1 MHGRRG
7 AHQFAGPT
15 TGVPVTIRI
24 EHTSAGRWN
33 GRLTQ
38 KPLPDQDPSIDALS
52 SAARQKLAGIWLS
65 RAAMERR
72 VADSFTV
79 LTGALARRGA
89 APELVRLAERSIDDE
104 YRHTEL
110 SRVVASRFAGHELP
124 TPPRLELAVPQHRG
138 ASDEL
143 RDSLHIVGQCVLNET
158 TATAFLE
165 TCLAHSRGALARH
178 ALKELLS
185 DEVDHGRIGWA
196 YLAST
201 SAETRRQIGCWL
213 LPMAYLNL
221 RLWRDESPVDPDHL
235 PELSAHGAPPG
246 ELIHAALVDAL
257 DTLILPGLQQL
268 EVPTG
273 PVAAWLAEGARTD
286 RPPTEYLD

>member
-1 MHGRRG
+1 MIRR
-7 AHQFAGPT
+7 
-15 TGVPVTIRI
+15 
-24 EHTSAGRWN
+24 EHTAEGRWG

-38 KPLPDQDPSIDALS
+38 RPLPEQDPSIDALS
-52 SAARQKLAGIWLS
+52 RVARDKLAGIWLS

-79 LTGALARRGA
+79 IAAALARRGA
-89 APELVRLAERSIDDE
+89 APELVRLAKRSIDDE
-104 YRHTEL
+104 YRHAEL
-110 SRVVASRFAGHELP
+110 SRVVATRFAARELP
-124 TPPRLELAVPQHRG
+124 APNLLELKVPAHKG

-143 RDSLHIVGQCVLNET
+143 RDTLHVVGQCILNET

-165 TCLAHSRGALARH
+165 SCLAHATGGVAKH

-201 SAETRRQIGCWL
+201 SAATRREVGRWL

-221 RLWRDESPVDPDHL
+221 QIWKEESPLDPNHL

-246 ELIHAALVDAL
+246 AIIHEALVDAL
-257 DTLILPGLQQL
+257 LTLIVPGLQQL
-268 EVPTG
+268 NVPTRA
-273 PVAAWLAEGARTD
+273 VEAWIAAGAFTH
-286 RPPTEYLD
+286 RPPTEFLD